1 MFWCYIL
8 QNPSGKFYI
17 GHTDNLEVRLASH
30 NRTDK
35 VLGKYTRKN
44 GPWQLIWTEE
54 YPDRSSAMKREVEI
68 KSWKS
73 SRYIR
78 EHLLAPQLGVVASR
92 RSRD

>member
-8 QNPSGKFYI
+8 QNPSGTFYI
-17 GHTDNLEVRLASH
+17 GHTDNHETRLTNH

-35 VLGKYTRKN
+35 ILGKYTRKN
-44 GPWQLIWTEE
+44 GPWQLVWKEE
-54 YPDRSSAMKREVEI
+54 HPTRSSAMKREREI

-73 SRYIR
+73 SRYIKT
-78 EHLLAPQLGVVASR
+78 HLLGLPGAVVASR